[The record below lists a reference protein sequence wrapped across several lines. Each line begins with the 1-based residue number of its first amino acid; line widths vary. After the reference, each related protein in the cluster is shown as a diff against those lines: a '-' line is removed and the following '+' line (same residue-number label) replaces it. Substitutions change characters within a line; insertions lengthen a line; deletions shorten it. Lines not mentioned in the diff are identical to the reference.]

1 MQISNT
7 ITTPP
12 SSTTTTFL
20 LFFPSKPDSCMRTN
34 TAGSLFVWVEREV
47 KMDASMDAWKGF
59 THPLER
65 CAMLLLGARVW
76 YLLMCWIF
84 FTPHWGDL
92 RHRPQSHL
100 RVKKKEKKRKSLVTL
115 REIFLWFTWNEILV
129 KVKGKNSV
137 LEKTFKSMFNNTLLQ
152 LCYVKCY
159 KTLLTEVKL

>member
-59 THPLER
+59 THPLCDAPFR
-65 CAMLLLGARVW
+65 CEGVISFDVLDLFYSPLRG
-76 YLLMCWIF
+76 
-84 FTPHWGDL
+84 FTAQTPVTL
-92 RHRPQSHL
+92 KS
-100 RVKKKEKKRKSLVTL
+100 KKKRKKKSLVTL

-152 LCYVKCY
+152 LCHVKCY